1 MNESKERP
9 PLLTPD
15 ELAERLSI
23 FDKDG
28 KPHGKK
34 VLQYARE
41 GKLLPVRLSAKCIRF
56 DPDNFITRKQK
67 RFGG

>member
-1 MNESKERP
+1 MNEIKERP

-28 KPHGKK
+28 NPHGKK

-56 DPDNFITRKQK
+56 DPDSFLPKKQK
-67 RFGG
+67 GFGA

>member
-1 MNESKERP
+1 MLEQQERK
-9 PLLTPD
+9 PLLPPD
-15 ELAERLSI
+15 GLAERLSI

-41 GKLLPVRLSAKCIRF
+41 GKIPSVRLSSKCIRF
-56 DPDNFITRKQK
+56 DLDAVEAALLK
-67 RFGG
+67 